1 MDLNKLT
8 HKGGLPAS
16 PRSAVLENI
25 NAPEPVM
32 PSTPMQELPQAKE
45 EAFTKQEF
53 SAKPVR
59 NVQRDKN
66 DPDYVKGE
74 TVYLSNREWDTL
86 KAYAKA
92 RGLRKSELISEL
104 IEKGLK

>member
-25 NAPEPVM
+25 NAPAPVM
-32 PSTPMQELPQAKE
+32 PSMPVQEQTQAKE
-45 EAFTKQEF
+45 ETYNKQEF

-66 DPDYVKGE
+66 DPEYIKGE
-74 TVYLSNREWDTL
+74 TIYLSNKEWDKL
-86 KAYAKA
+86 KVYAKEK
-92 RGLRKSELISEL
+92 GLRKSDIISEL
-104 IEKGLK
+104 IERNIL

>member
-32 PSTPMQELPQAKE
+32 PSTPMQELPQVKE

-66 DPDYVKGE
+66 DPDYIKGE
-74 TVYLSNREWDTL
+74 TVYLSNKEWDKL
-86 KAYAKA
+86 KLYAKEK
-92 RGLRKSELISEL
+92 GLRKSDVISEL
-104 IEKGLK
+104 IGKNIL

>member
-32 PSTPMQELPQAKE
+32 PNTPVQEQSQAKE
-45 EAFTKQEF
+45 ETYTKQEF
-53 SAKPVR
+53 SNKPVR

-74 TVYLSNREWDTL
+74 TIYLSNSEWDKL
-86 KAYAKA
+86 KAYAKE
-92 RGLRKSELISEL
+92 RGLRKSDVISEL
-104 IEKGLK
+104 IGKTII